1 MRAQMGNV
9 MQDIAELDSLD
20 RKLLSALQDDGRLTN
35 QELGERIGLSPSQC
49 SRRRQALEESGLI
62 QGYRAELAAEALGL
76 NVLVFIEV
84 NLNTHNQESAERFH
98 AVLRRVDSIQ
108 EAYALSGE
116 TDYLLK
122 AIVPD
127 LKGVQELVN
136 QTLLGHATVTRVC
149 TSIVLN
155 SIKTSNKLPVP
166 AKRG

>member
-1 MRAQMGNV
+1 
-9 MQDIAELDSLD
+9 MQDVADLDSFD
-20 RKLLSALQDDGRLTN
+20 RKLLAALQDDGRLTN

-62 QGYRAELAAEALGL
+62 RGYRAELAAEALGL

-84 NLNTHNQESAERFH
+84 NLTSHNKESAERFQ
-98 AVLRRVDSIQ
+98 ALVQRVDFVQ

-122 AIVPD
+122 VIVPD

-136 QTLLGHATVTRVC
+136 ETLLGHAAVTRVC

-155 SIKTSNKLPVP
+155 PIKTSNKLPVP
-166 AKRG
+166 MRRA